1 MEFSLLAVAVA
12 MIQTL
17 TLAWKNLVNKL
28 YREAVS
34 QVVVVIIGVGV
45 TLLIRAS
52 DFGAGFVVMDKSL
65 AGLNVASAV
74 LVGFALASTA
84 MLTHKIVK
92 SVDGSQSAV
101 EPKVLPPSGDAG

>member
-12 MIQTL
+12 MIQCL
-17 TLAWKNLVNKL
+17 VLVWKNLVNKL
-28 YREAVS
+28 YKEAAS
-34 QVVVVIIGVGV
+34 QVVVVVIGAAV

-52 DFGAGFVVMDKSL
+52 DFGAGFVVMDKTLASL
-65 AGLNVASAV
+65 NIASAV

-84 MLTHKIVK
+84 MLTHKIIK